1 MANSNLRPLIT
12 MAMATMEKSMK
23 LQVIAVCLLMGC
35 TTAYADKSVI
45 SQQDKRSAML
55 ENLAVGQ
62 EFKVNQ
68 QTYQL
73 LPEIFAVQ
81 RAHPRAEAQQTLDQV
96 GVSAASLVETKGNFV
111 VYRGSQPRTT
121 ASMTQQGSATVFPT
135 VINKRTKVI
144 GVLQGTLVVKPK
156 QMADAASIGSAH
168 GLEVVKEFPQIQTVI
183 YRVQRNLD
191 VIAVFGA
198 VSADPRVTNAYPE
211 ILEHERVP
219 N

>member
-1 MANSNLRPLIT
+1 
-12 MAMATMEKSMK
+12 MK
-23 LQVIAVCLLMGC
+23 LQAIAVCLLMGC
-35 TTAYADKSVI
+35 TTAYADKTMLPDN
-45 SQQDKRSAML
+45 DKRSALL
-55 ENLAVGQ
+55 ETLTRGQ
-62 EFKVNQ
+62 EFNVNR

-81 RAHPRAEAQQTLDQV
+81 RSDPRAEAQRALDQV
-96 GVSAASLVETKGNFV
+96 GASAASLVEFKGNFV

-198 VSADPRVTNAYPE
+198 VSADPRVASAYPE

>member
-1 MANSNLRPLIT
+1 MAETL
-12 MAMATMEKSMK
+12 MEKTMK
-23 LQVIAVCLLMGC
+23 LQAIAVCLLMGC
-35 TTAYADKSVI
+35 TTAHADKTMLPD
-45 SQQDKRSAML
+45 QAKRNALL
-55 ENLAVGQ
+55 ETLVVGQ

-73 LPEIFAVQ
+73 LPEIFAVE
-81 RAHPRAEAQQTLDQV
+81 RAHPRVETQQALDQV

-111 VYRGSQPRTT
+111 VYRGSQSRTT
-121 ASMTQQGSATVFPT
+121 ASATQQGPVSVFPT

-156 QMADAASIGSAH
+156 QMTDAASIGSAY
-168 GLEVVKEFPQIQTVI
+168 GLDVVKEFPQIQTVI

-191 VIAVFGA
+191 VITVFGA
-198 VSADPRVTNAYPE
+198 VSADPRVASAYPE